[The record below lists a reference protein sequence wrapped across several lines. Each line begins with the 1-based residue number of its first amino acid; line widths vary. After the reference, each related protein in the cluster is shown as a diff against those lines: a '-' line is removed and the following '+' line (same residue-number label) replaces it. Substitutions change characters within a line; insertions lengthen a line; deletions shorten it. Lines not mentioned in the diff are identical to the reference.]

1 MLELKNISKAYG
13 TQLILDKI
21 SFVAPSNSLVSILG
35 PSGSGKSTLL
45 QIMGLLSDANSGEI
59 FLNNQSY
66 LHQSQQEKENF
77 RNTNIGFVFQFHNL
91 LGEFTVKENIV
102 MPIAIRNI
110 PIPEATNNLLEE
122 ISKSLGI
129 LNLLHKY
136 PTHLSG
142 GEQQRVAVAR
152 ALITQPAILLA
163 DEPTGNLDNKNAEV
177 LYDLFLQIKAE
188 RGQQII
194 MVTHNEKLT
203 YQSDKIIFL
212 ESGKI
217 Q

>member
-1 MLELKNISKAYG
+1 
-13 TQLILDKI
+13 
-21 SFVAPSNSLVSILG
+21 
-35 PSGSGKSTLL
+35 
-45 QIMGLLSDANSGEI
+45 LSDPNSGEI
-59 FLNNQSY
+59 LLNNQSY
-66 LHQSQQEKENF
+66 LHQSQQKKEAF

-91 LGEFTVKENIV
+91 LGEFNVRENV
-102 MPIAIRNI
+102 LMPISIRNK
-110 PIPEATNNLLEE
+110 PIQEATNEMLNE
-122 ISKSLGI
+122 IASSLGI
-129 LNLLHKY
+129 SNLMDKY
-136 PTHLSG
+136 PTQLSG

-152 ALITQPAILLA
+152 ALITQPSILLA

-177 LYDLFLQIKAE
+177 LYELFLKIKAE

-203 YQSDKIIFL
+203 YQSDQIIFL